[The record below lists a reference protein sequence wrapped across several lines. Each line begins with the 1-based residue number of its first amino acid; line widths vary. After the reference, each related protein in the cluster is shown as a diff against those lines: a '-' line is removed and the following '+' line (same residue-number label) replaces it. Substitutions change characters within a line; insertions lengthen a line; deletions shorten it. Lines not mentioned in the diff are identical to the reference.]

1 MLADGSTAGVVGDV
15 VLADLDEVGLGLDSA
30 VDSVAGIE
38 IDGVA
43 EDEPVDCGAGAIVD
57 CVAADVPVSVEL
69 LHAVNARTAVSRNPV
84 KETRL
89 TTAPDF
95 C

>member
-1 MLADGSTAGVVGDV
+1 MGAVAPVEPDA
-15 VLADLDEVGLGLDSA
+15 EGLGESEGVELASTVGSLDW
-30 VDSVAGIE
+30 IE